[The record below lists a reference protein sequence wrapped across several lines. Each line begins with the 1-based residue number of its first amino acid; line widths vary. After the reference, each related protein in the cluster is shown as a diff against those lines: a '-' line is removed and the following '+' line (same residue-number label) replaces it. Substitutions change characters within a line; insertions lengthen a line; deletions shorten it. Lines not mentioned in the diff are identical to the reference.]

1 MPLLLRLGQY
11 TLREPWGPRSLC
23 RADRSIES
31 SRRIHRVVWKIPI
44 QLMPAILMEDA
55 AYRIDASGATESTA
69 ATTSSSL
76 GGPWGP
82 IGLVGPIGA
91 VESNGVS
98 TGLYYFNTTGLEGL
112 SVLSATAIDAVVA
125 LSTVDSDRSV
135 GLVGRSGSCRRIGS
149 LLK

>member
-1 MPLLLRLGQY
+1 MLL
-11 TLREPWGPRSLC
+11 EAPNRS
-23 RADRSIES
+23 
-31 SRRIHRVVWKIPI
+31 
-44 QLMPAILMEDA
+44 
-55 AYRIDASGATESTA
+55 TT
-69 ATTSSSL
+69 TTSSFL

-98 TGLYYFNTTGLEGL
+98 TGLYYSNTTGLEGL

-135 GLVGRSGSCRRIGS
+135 GLVGRSECLYRPIRIPLVDEVS
-149 LLK
+149 FKIKDTFQSFQSTCDRSRNTWS